1 MILRVG
7 RIDSDEEEIFEFGSD
22 DAAFVIVCLNF
33 EAKLNRE
40 WGGLTDDRSAGVT
53 FFLSAIPVGMWIAD
67 KCKAIDK
74 ILGNLGFL

>member
-40 WGGLTDDRSAGVT
+40 WAVL
-53 FFLSAIPVGMWIAD
+53 LMIAVPE
-67 KCKAIDK
+67 
-74 ILGNLGFL
+74 